1 MGSGEWCADDSGK
14 AGDHSDSDENTGE
27 NAAADS
33 DAIGDTDTDKDSGG
47 IAAVDKNPAGNA
59 GTDENSGI
67 IEKSDTVSNKETR
80 SKCSSDCDTEAE
92 YASGADAGT
101 ISQSDGRYH
110 KHTGIFC
117 IGGGN
122 TVTEWVGNG

>member
-1 MGSGEWCADDSGK
+1 MGSGEWCADASEK
-14 AGDHSDSDENTGE
+14 ARDHSDSDENTGE

-67 IEKSDTVSNKETR
+67 IEKSDTISNKETR
-80 SKCSSDCDTEAE
+80 SKYSSDCDTEAE
-92 YASGADAGT
+92 HASGSDAG
-101 ISQSDGRYH
+101 IICQSDGRYH

-117 IGGGN
+117 FGGGN
-122 TVTEWVGNG
+122 TVTEWVGNS